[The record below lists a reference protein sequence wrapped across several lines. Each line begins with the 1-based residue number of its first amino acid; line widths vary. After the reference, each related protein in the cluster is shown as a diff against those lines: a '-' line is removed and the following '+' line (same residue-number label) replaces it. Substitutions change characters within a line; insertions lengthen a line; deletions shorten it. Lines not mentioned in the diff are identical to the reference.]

1 MLTWKEEH
9 KVQLF
14 LAFPHSASDLGLKVK
29 FQGLRAGHP
38 QSLSSHASAGGGI
51 PSSGLGTDDLT
62 VPKGK
67 KKVNECDPVLF
78 HVCVNYLIAFVD
90 EPNVRHPITESRKLA
105 CLSRQ
110 ELGVVLLN
118 FHQAHNIN

>member
-29 FQGLRAGHP
+29 FQGLHAGHP
-38 QSLSSHASAGGGI
+38 QSLSSHASAGGSI
-51 PSSGLGTDDLT
+51 PSSGLVTDDLT

-67 KKVNECDPVLF
+67 KKVSVT
-78 HVCVNYLIAFVD
+78 VCSF
-90 EPNVRHPITESRKLA
+90 PRMH
-105 CLSRQ
+105 
-110 ELGVVLLN
+110 ELLDSVCG
-118 FHQAHNIN
+118 